1 MNSASFYAQL
11 ESLLQNFEGTFGLCV
26 RPLEEG
32 VFPTLEWNANESFP
46 AASTIKVPILIE
58 ALRQVEKGVLELGAR
73 FALEDSDK
81 VGGAGI
87 LHELEPGLMLNLRD
101 WLTLMMVVSD
111 NTATNKTIEIVG
123 QDRVNAFLERYPS
136 TELVGKLQLPPEQQ
150 NERQRRGERNRTN
163 PRDLARMM
171 FELHTGLLL
180 EPEMTAL
187 ALNILEKQQ
196 YKDMVGRSLPRD
208 SSGELEAKVLSKSGE
223 ITGTRNDVAL
233 VYGPVPYSI
242 ALMTKGGTDLR
253 EHPENEMVL
262 LGARVSRLVW
272 DALEVQQT
280 SFRRAVSDE

>member
-1 MNSASFYAQL
+1 MNQALFYAQL
-11 ESLLQNFEGTFGLCV
+11 EQTLQTFEGLFGLCV

-58 ALRQVEKGVLELGAR
+58 ALSQVEKGVLELSER
-73 FALEDSDK
+73 YPLEDSDK

-87 LHELEPGLMLNLRD
+87 LHELEPGLEPTLQD
-101 WLTLMMVVSD
+101 WLTLMIVVSD
-111 NTATNKTIEIVG
+111 NTATNKVIEIVG
-123 QDRVNAFLERYPS
+123 QDRINALLERYPS
-136 TELVGKLQLPPEQQ
+136 TELVGKLQLPPERQ
-150 NERQRRGERNRTN
+150 NERQRRGERNQTN

-171 FELHTGLLL
+171 FELHIGLLL

-208 SSGELEAKVLSKSGE
+208 SSGELAVQVLSKSGE
-223 ITGTRNDVAL
+223 ISGTRNDVAL

-242 ALMTKGGTDLR
+242 ALMTKGGQDLR
-253 EHPENEMVL
+253 EHPENEMVV

-272 DALEVQQT
+272 DKLQPL
-280 SFRRAVSDE
+280 